1 MTARTDTSAAGG
13 SVPSAGVPSAGV
25 PSAGVPSPEGP
36 ATTGSAMTRV
46 LGLVILAASV
56 VLGWLA
62 FVVSGPDTELGE
74 TVRLLYVH
82 VPSATTAY
90 LACFTCALGSAM
102 VLWKRSSWWDLVAE
116 SAAEIGAVF
125 AALTL
130 VTGALW
136 GRPTW
141 GTYWTWDA
149 RLTTTLMLL
158 LMLVGYLALR
168 STTDDVQVGARRAAV
183 LGLALVPNVVIV
195 NRSVE
200 WWRTLHQTTTIV
212 RLDPQIEGWQLFTWM
227 FAMVVGTA
235 VFAWLLVHRFRV
247 GWLSRQVA
255 AGGLAEAL
263 EARRA
268 EAGAPSTRGGP
279 S

>member
-1 MTARTDTSAAGG
+1 MTVRTDAAAGG
-13 SVPSAGVPSAGV
+13 SAPAA
-25 PSAGVPSPEGP
+25 AGP
-36 ATTGSAMTRV
+36 APGPTGTGSATTRV
-46 LGLVILAASV
+46 LGLAILLGLA

-116 SAAEIGAVF
+116 AAAEIGAVF

-168 STTDDVQVGARRAAV
+168 STADDLQVGSRRAAV
-183 LGLALVPNVVIV
+183 LGLALVPNVIIV

-227 FAMVVGTA
+227 FAMVLGIA
-235 VFAWLLVHRFRV
+235 VFSWLLVHRFRV
-247 GWLSRQVA
+247 GWLARQVA
-255 AGGLAEAL
+255 EGGLAEAL
-263 EARRA
+263 AARRA
-268 EAGAPSTRGGP
+268 EAADRPPGTPGGGR
-279 S
+279 